1 MIKAKDAAMRQA
13 RSYIPLLLLAALIP
27 SCAPRALHVMEP
39 ANDQQLTIQHRQKLL
54 ITLDSPMANAYMWDV
69 CELDDAILRYADRT
83 IEEPDSM
90 HIQEVL
96 TFTGM
101 QPGETSL
108 ALAYGF
114 PSSCLLSSYQPE
126 RFLVLTVVV
135 E

>member
-1 MIKAKDAAMRQA
+1 MIEAMATAMRQA

-27 SCAPRALHVMEP
+27 SCAPRALHVMDP
-39 ANDQQLTIQHRQKLL
+39 ANDQQLIIQHGQKLSV
-54 ITLDSPMANAYMWDV
+54 TLESPLANAYMWDV
-69 CELDDAILRYADRT
+69 CALDDTILRYDDRT